1 MFVVHL
7 NEKLVAIRQVLCMNH
22 QLLLKAFEEQLFFFF
37 WKNKS
42 QNEKKTLIKIHFT
55 NRFDKNQTVSIYRM
69 KNNHAILLHVVK
81 EL

>member
-37 WKNKS
+37 LKKQITKWK
-42 QNEKKTLIKIHFT
+42 
-55 NRFDKNQTVSIYRM
+55 KNI
-69 KNNHAILLHVVK
+69 N
-81 EL
+81 